1 MSFKHII
8 TTANSIIGVSIL
20 AMPFCFKQCG
30 ILLAMLMILISG
42 LVVKFTSY
50 LLLKSANYAK
60 GVRSYELLAQY
71 AFGPAGKLAIEI
83 CMIGFMM
90 GTCIAFFVVI
100 GDLGEWELRQFSQL
114 ISYFFLALIS
124 RQIDFKK
131 NFSIIS
137 DNEIHTYILL
147 FYSSTNHCQCY
158 WNAPISQFETMDYG
172 RSWSHNRY
180 SSQSFEKYWQSECHL
195 YFKYILLFW

>member
-42 LVVKFTSY
+42 MVVKMACY
-50 LLLKSANYAK
+50 LLLKSAREAK

-71 AFGPAGKLAIEI
+71 AFGPAGKLAIEF

-100 GDLGEWELRQFSQL
+100 GDLGEERHFL
-114 ISYFFLALIS
+114 ILIENIFF
-124 RQIDFKK
+124 
-131 NFSIIS
+131 
-137 DNEIHTYILL
+137 
-147 FYSSTNHCQCY
+147 
-158 WNAPISQFETMDYG
+158 
-172 RSWSHNRY
+172 
-180 SSQSFEKYWQSECHL
+180 
-195 YFKYILLFW
+195 